1 MDGWSGAV
9 AGAGMMCRP
18 EAPIRYSSSAA
29 RSCAGEKLF
38 TPRRGG
44 TPSSIDRKNGRRRES
59 GGEGFFSI
67 TLAAHLALKTCAWGL
82 VRDSRSAALK
92 FGGHVGRVGPP
103 LCSQDAVE
111 GYQESEEVCV
121 GKGGL

>member
-1 MDGWSGAV
+1 MLIPGTTSKSWAVTRSASNASVMDGWSGAV

-59 GGEGFFSI
+59 GGEGFISLN
-67 TLAAHLALKTCAWGL
+67 LADHSDTEHCSWVMSRYLERARWG
-82 VRDSRSAALK
+82 
-92 FGGHVGRVGPP
+92 
-103 LCSQDAVE
+103 
-111 GYQESEEVCV
+111 EEWC
-121 GKGGL
+121 GKV

>member
-18 EAPIRYSSSAA
+18 EAPIRYWSSAA

-67 TLAAHLALKTCAWGL
+67 TLAAHLALKTCAW
-82 VRDSRSAALK
+82 DSVGSSRTAAQNL
-92 FGGHVGRVGPP
+92 GGKVGRKGRPSCPQVG
-103 LCSQDAVE
+103 V
-111 GYQESEEVCV
+111 
-121 GKGGL
+121 

>member
-1 MDGWSGAV
+1 
-9 AGAGMMCRP
+9 MMGRP
-18 EAPIRYSSSAA
+18 GEAIWYSSSAA
-29 RSCAGEKLF
+29 RSLAGEKLF

-92 FGGHVGRVGPP
+92 FGDHVGREGPP
-103 LCSQDAVE
+103 FCL
-111 GYQESEEVCV
+111 QEI
-121 GKGGL
+121 G